1 MYLIQDHLKFP
12 EWITTIAFYKA
23 VQLVEAVCVFR
34 RGRGCSGHD
43 ERSRVI
49 QLAPFNQTKLFL
61 HHKSLRNESEVAR
74 YLYDRESKK
83 GYSSFSDRIPAG
95 EVVDRIIRRC
105 LVPLEEIVVACLAN
119 KPRQNCGGFMFRA
132 FPRTFRDPPSLIL
145 NTALCDKRAWRAA
158 RILAMHSPYK
168 RA

>member
-1 MYLIQDHLKFP
+1 MDKDKGKVLDHIALANKNHDALMYLIQDHLKFP

-95 EVVDRIIRRC
+95 EVVDRIIRRR
-105 LVPLEEIVVACLAN
+105 LVPLEEIVVGMLGKQAKAEL
-119 KPRQNCGGFMFRA
+119 RRIHV
-132 FPRTFRDPPSLIL
+132 PSLPPNL
-145 NTALCDKRAWRAA
+145 PRPAESN
-158 RILAMHSPYK
+158 S
-168 RA
+168 